1 MLKKQFLVCLMVL
14 FGLLHMGA
22 ASAALVMVSFDPV
35 NQTVVQGNP
44 VSVDLVISDLGNEIL
59 TGFDLEISFDDSI
72 LSFQSFTVGPG
83 PTGLDPSGLDFGF
96 FSYGFD
102 LGLGTAAVG
111 DVSVD
116 SDATLQATQP
126 DSFVLGTLAFDTL
139 SIGTSALTISYALL
153 AGELDASGLSVTEL
167 QADLGAGS
175 IEVSPIPVPAAIWLF
190 GTGLIGLIGFSKR
203 RKVIQ
208 Q

>member
-1 MLKKQFLVCLMVL
+1 MQNKQLGLCLIVI

-22 ASAALVMVSFDPV
+22 ASAALVSFDPV

-44 VSVDLVISDLGNEIL
+44 ASVDLVISGLGNEIL

-83 PTGLDPSGLDFGF
+83 PTGLDPFGLDFGA
-96 FSYGFD
+96 FSYGFESVT
-102 LGLGTAAVG
+102 GTAAVG
-111 DVSVD
+111 DLSLE

-139 SIGTSALTISYALL
+139 SIGTSALTISFALL
-153 AGELDASGLSVTEL
+153 AGELDASGFATEL

-203 RKVIQ
+203 RKVI
-208 Q
+208 

>member
-1 MLKKQFLVCLMVL
+1 MLKKQFLVCLIAAIG
-14 FGLLHMGA
+14 FLHAGA
-22 ASAALVMVSFDPV
+22 GSAALVSFDPV

-44 VSVDLVISDLGNEIL
+44 VSVDLVISGLGNDIL

-83 PTGLDPSGLDFGF
+83 ATGLDPFGLDFGI

-111 DVSVD
+111 DLSFE

-126 DSFVLGTLAFDTL
+126 DSFVLGTLEFDTL
-139 SIGTSALTISYALL
+139 SIGTSALTISLALL
-153 AGELDASGLSVTEL
+153 AGELDASGLFVTEL
-167 QADLGAGS
+167 QADLGAG
-175 IEVSPIPVPAAIWLF
+175 
-190 GTGLIGLIGFSKR
+190 
-203 RKVIQ
+203 
-208 Q
+208 